1 VREERAGLPS
11 QPNRVKSRSMDFG
24 EAVGR
29 AEGALFV
36 GRASHLARLAELVRE
51 TEMEP
56 RIVVAVGQGG
66 AGKSALVRE
75 LLRRLPEQR
84 AIWLSGERM
93 APNAEAF
100 QTALGERNG
109 GKGLEDL
116 GRSSSVDLLVID
128 GYEKIKSIERW
139 LFEDALTGAGARL
152 CVLITSRESLSP
164 ALRATLGAVVR
175 ELVVPPLE
183 DSEARDY
190 LSRREVP
197 EASHSEIVTYA
208 AGHAL
213 ALTLIADRFAI
224 DPHYLFE
231 PKAAHDLV
239 ASLVSE
245 LVRDAPSLDH
255 ESALYALA
263 VPWALD
269 EPLLTAMLDLPSTT
283 ARSLFRWLRS
293 LAFVERGADG
303 LVPHA
308 LVRTVL
314 YDDLAQRN
322 PERLRMMVKNASE
335 LLLERIAL
343 MDPLRAPYG
352 LMCALYMRRKTSPL
366 IDPLRF
372 EHLAECYYRPVTEA
386 SMDAL
391 AAIVHRWEGA
401 ASAARFR
408 TAVAHD
414 PGFAFAVHSATAEP
428 IALNVFVSIGTA
440 PDELVR
446 GDAVLERAH
455 ALWRELE
462 PEGRWEL
469 AVARWR
475 MTADGY
481 QSLGPEMQAVLT
493 GGPFITSLR
502 APNVRWVLF
511 AASPPE
517 AWEPLAKPFG
527 LSIVGRIDSQEF
539 TYTLALADTH
549 RIVGGPCTA
558 SETAKRLTRV
568 HLENLSGLGSI
579 SEPEDDSLTLRAVE
593 RSAAEERSFRRE
605 GDYWTLI
612 HDGHVVRLKDSKGA
626 LYLACLLAQPRADI
640 HVLELAGMAAG
651 GHDPRERSI
660 SATEAA
666 KLGLWPIT
674 GESSTTVLDLRAR
687 TAYRERLEQ
696 LEESLC
702 TADELGDVEHRARA
716 EAERSMIE
724 RELALAMGL
733 RGRGRRAP
741 AATERLRVNVTR
753 TIKSVLRKI
762 LQVDPDL
769 GRHLA
774 TSVRTGAFCTYS
786 PDPGVRDD
794 WDVSW

>member
-1 VREERAGLPS
+1 
-11 QPNRVKSRSMDFG
+11 MDFR

-56 RIVVAVGQGG
+56 RIVVVVGQGG

-75 LLRRLPEQR
+75 LLRRLPQQR

-100 QTALGERNG
+100 RTALGERNG
-109 GKGLEDL
+109 GKGLEEL
-116 GRSSSVDLLVID
+116 GRSSSLDLLVID
-128 GYEKIKSIERW
+128 GYEKINGIERW
-139 LFEDALTGAGARL
+139 LFEDALTSAGARL
-152 CVLITSRESLSP
+152 CVLITSRESLTP

-183 DSEARDY
+183 NSEAREY
-190 LSRREVP
+190 LQRREVP
-197 EASHSEIVTYA
+197 EASHSDIVTYA

-213 ALTLIADRFAI
+213 ALSLIADRFAI
-224 DPHYLFE
+224 DRDYRFE
-231 PKAAHDLV
+231 PNAAHDLV

-269 EPLLTAMLDLPSTT
+269 EPLLTAMLDLPPLT

-303 LVPHA
+303 LSPHA

-322 PERLRMMVKNASE
+322 PERLRMMVENAIE

-343 MDPLRAPYG
+343 MDPLRAPNG

-408 TAVAHD
+408 AAVAHD
-414 PGFAFAVHSATAEP
+414 PGFAFAVHAATAEP

-462 PEGRWEL
+462 PEGQWEL
-469 AVARWR
+469 AIARWR

-493 GGPFITSLR
+493 GGPFFTSLR

-527 LSIVGRIDSQEF
+527 LSIVGRIHSQEY

-558 SETAKRLTRV
+558 SETARRLTRM
-568 HLENLSGLGSI
+568 HLENLSGLGST
-579 SEPEDDSLTLRAVE
+579 SEPEDDRLTLRPVD
-593 RSAAEERSFRRE
+593 RSTAAEERSFRRE

-612 HDGHVVRLKDSKGA
+612 HDKQVVRLKDSKGA
-626 LYLACLLAQPRADI
+626 LYLARLLAQPRSDI
-640 HVLELAGMAAG
+640 HVLELARMAAG
-651 GHDPRERSI
+651 GHDPAQQSI
-660 SATEAA
+660 SSTEATE
-666 KLGLWPIT
+666 LGLWPIT
-674 GESSTTVLDLRAR
+674 ATQDPPVLDIRAK

-702 TADELGDVEHRARA
+702 TAEELGDVEHRARA
-716 EAERSMIE
+716 EAEKSMIE
-724 RELALAMGL
+724 RELVLAMGL
-733 RGRGRRAP
+733 GGRDRRAP

-762 LQVDPDL
+762 LEINPDL